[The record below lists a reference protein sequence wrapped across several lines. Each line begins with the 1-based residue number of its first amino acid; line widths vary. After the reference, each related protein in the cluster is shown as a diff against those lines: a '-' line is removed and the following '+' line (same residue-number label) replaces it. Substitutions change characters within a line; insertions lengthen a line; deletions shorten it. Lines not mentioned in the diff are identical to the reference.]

1 MEALGPQMKECL
13 VPLVDA
19 IRQACGTSGISC
31 PESRQTVTSAGVSD
45 IPIKTML
52 IVLSLFN
59 WLLECLCLIQCCNCE
74 LLLELFM
81 FIGAPLFNVCFKTS

>member
-1 MEALGPQMKECL
+1 MEAHVMEALGPQMKECL

-31 PESRQTVTSAGVSD
+31 PESRQTVSSAGVSD

-52 IVLSLFN
+52 NVLSLLVIGMFVFN
-59 WLLECLCLIQCCNCE
+59 SML
-74 LLLELFM
+74 
-81 FIGAPLFNVCFKTS
+81 